1 MRTPTS
7 ASWFN
12 AEVASGK
19 VQGKPSL
26 GGLTISNSATSRFFV
41 AVLVAFIPASAT
53 ADTADDIERLE
64 QQRGQAI
71 LNADMP
77 TLCAIYADD
86 FFYNRARGDSL
97 TRSEYLPMYA
107 SGELKVN
114 KAVGEGRDIRV
125 YGDRARHRAYRR
137 YFHKG
142 TDFSLITD

>member
-1 MRTPTS
+1 MSKS
-7 ASWFN
+7 AL
-12 AEVASGK
+12 SG
-19 VQGKPSL
+19 
-26 GGLTISNSATSRFFV
+26 FFF
-41 AVLVAFIPASAT
+41 AVSVAFIPASAT

-77 TLCAIYADD
+77 TLYAIYADD

-114 KAVGEGRDIRV
+114 KAVGEARDIRV
-125 YGDRARHRAYRR
+125 YGDTALVSGVVHVDATINGENRMLHLRYLNVWVKRGNGWVLVARQA
-137 YFHKG
+137 
-142 TDFSLITD
+142 TNLPPQN

>member
-1 MRTPTS
+1 MSKS
-7 ASWFN
+7 AL
-12 AEVASGK
+12 SG
-19 VQGKPSL
+19 
-26 GGLTISNSATSRFFV
+26 FFF
-41 AVLVAFIPASAT
+41 AVLVAFVPTSAT

-77 TLCAIYADD
+77 TLYAIYADD

-107 SGELKVN
+107 LGELKVN

-125 YGDRARHRAYRR
+125 YGDTALVSGIVHVDATIKGENRNLHLRYLNVWVKRGSGWVLVARQA
-137 YFHKG
+137 
-142 TDFSLITD
+142 TNLPAQN